1 MCPTGAIE
9 PLAAARKTG
18 YDGRPPVR
26 IGTAFIDRGR
36 CLPWA
41 MQIPCIV
48 CEEVCPTDPKAIW
61 FDEVEEPLRGAAGT
75 AGTVRLKRPR
85 IEPSR
90 CVGCGLCEN
99 KCPVG
104 EEAAVRV
111 TSIGETRDP
120 LNRMLLGT

>member
-1 MCPTGAIE
+1 
-9 PLAAARKTG
+9 
-18 YDGRPPVR
+18 
-26 IGTAFIDRGR
+26 
-36 CLPWA
+36 
-41 MQIPCIV
+41 
-48 CEEVCPTDPKAIW
+48 W
-61 FDEVEEPLRGAAGT
+61 FDEVDEPLRGTAGT

-111 TSIGETRDP
+111 ASIGETRDP